1 MRLRRNTSREATLR
15 GRRMCET
22 GVIGIPPKAIL
33 LRPEAH
39 RAVLVGHHPH
49 GRIDQGFTQISLAR
63 RPQNTNLRSGL
74 GIRSPVHN
82 LSVLNPQFDA

>member
-1 MRLRRNTSREATLR
+1 MR

-22 GVIGIPPKAIL
+22 GAIGIPPEAAL
-33 LRPEAH
+33 FRPEADEP
-39 RAVLVGHHPH
+39 VLVRHHPDE
-49 GRIDQGFTQISLAR
+49 RIAQGFTQISLAR
-63 RPQNTNLRSGL
+63 RPQNTKLRTGL